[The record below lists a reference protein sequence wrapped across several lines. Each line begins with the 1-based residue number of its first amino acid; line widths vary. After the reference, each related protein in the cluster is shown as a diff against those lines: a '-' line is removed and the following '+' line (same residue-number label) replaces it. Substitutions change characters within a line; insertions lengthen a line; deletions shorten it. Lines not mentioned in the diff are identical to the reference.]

1 MKLEWDEAK
10 NRANIRKHGLDFS
23 DAEEMFQR
31 PLLITADLEEDYEER
46 RWIGIG
52 AIGERIVAVI
62 FAERD
67 ADTIRI
73 ISLRK
78 ANHEERKDY
87 EKALQNG
94 LEAN

>member
-1 MKLEWDEAK
+1 MG
-10 NRANIRKHGLDFS
+10 RFS
-23 DAEEMFQR
+23 SS
-31 PLLITADLEEDYEER
+31 ADLEEDYGER

-52 AIGERIVAVI
+52 TIGERIVAVI
-62 FAERD
+62 FAELD

-78 ANHEERKDY
+78 ADYEERKEY
-87 EKALQNG
+87 EKAIQNG

>member
-1 MKLEWDEAK
+1 MEWDEAK
-10 NRANIRKHGLDFS
+10 NRANIHKHGLDFA
-23 DAEEMFQR
+23 DAEEMFHG
-31 PLLITADLEEDYEER
+31 PLLISADLEEDYGER

-67 ADTIRI
+67 VDTIRI
-73 ISLRK
+73 ISMRK
-78 ANHEERKDY
+78 ANYEERKDY

-94 LEAN
+94 LETN